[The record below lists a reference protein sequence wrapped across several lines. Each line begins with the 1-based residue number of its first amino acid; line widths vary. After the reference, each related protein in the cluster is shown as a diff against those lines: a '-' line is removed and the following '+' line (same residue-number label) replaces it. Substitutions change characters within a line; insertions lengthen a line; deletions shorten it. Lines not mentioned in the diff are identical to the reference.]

1 MNATSRPS
9 QGRRPRVACI
19 VPLLLVLI
27 AGFSCASAPGEPA
40 IRLRWPEPPEITRIT
55 FVRSI
60 YGPRVAP
67 PPSAWRRF
75 TNFLGVTL
83 DDRVRPIMHA
93 ADIAVSP
100 DGQLIYVSDF
110 AQGIIHVFDLAAREV
125 RYLAEASPMANPF
138 GLTLDSSG
146 KLYVVEQGARQVR
159 VMSPEGETLR
169 VIKDKRLIRPSDVA
183 VDEVRGRIY
192 VADPSRQNSPDHY
205 VRVFDL
211 EGNYLTDVGMGRGT
225 GPGYLLFP
233 TYLSLDAEGNL
244 YVADTMNS
252 RVSVFDPEGEFLR
265 VIGERGDGY
274 GQFDKPKGTAFDS
287 LGNLYVTDSSWSNV
301 QIFNPEGDVLLYF
314 GGRGAYPGLLANP
327 TGIAIASETDTIF
340 VADYLNRRVVVYQL
354 VNTSSRDDVPVA
366 SDLPQEPATD

>member
-1 MNATSRPS
+1 MNPRRRPF
-9 QGRRPRVACI
+9 QGRRPRAACV

-27 AGFSCASAPGEPA
+27 AGFSCASSQGEPA
-40 IRLRWPEPPEITRIT
+40 IRLQWPEPPEITRIT
-55 FVRSI
+55 YVRSI
-60 YGPRVAP
+60 YGPRVAA

-83 DDRVRPIMHA
+83 DDRVRPMMHA

-110 AQGIIHVFDLAAREV
+110 AQGIIHVFDLAAQEV
-125 RYLAEASPMANPF
+125 RYIAEASPMANPF

-159 VMSPEGETLR
+159 VMSPEGEMLQ

-192 VADPSRQNSPDHY
+192 VADPARQNSPDHY

-211 EGNYLTDVGMGRGT
+211 EGNYLTDVGLGRGT

-233 TYLSLDAEGNL
+233 TYLFDA
-244 YVADTMNS
+244 
-252 RVSVFDPEGEFLR
+252 EGEFLR

-274 GQFDKPKGTAFDS
+274 GQFDKPKGTALDS

-354 VNTSSRDDVPVA
+354 VNTSSRDDVPAA
-366 SDLPQEPATD
+366 SDLPQEPAKD